1 VSPGNYTLSA
11 VASVVPGEVDVEDNR
26 FVDGVVRIKPWFP
39 PPLPVEYVLP
49 RWLLAFLFLLAV
61 LVGACLVLL
70 IGLALWCMRERK
82 KEVVVPT
89 PGVKRYQEYRFKTTK
104 TCSVCGREFLGVYTF
119 CPYCFTFH
127 GKDYE

>member
-11 VASVVPGEVDVEDNR
+11 VASVVPGEVDVKDNR

-61 LVGACLVLL
+61 LVGAILVILVGF
-70 IGLALWCMRERK
+70 ILWWTRERR
-82 KEVVVPT
+82 KEEEVIRRVEEHPS
-89 PGVKRYQEYRFKTTK
+89 KATK
-104 TCSVCGREFLGVYTF
+104 TCNVCGREFPGVYTF
-119 CPYCFTFH
+119 CPYCMSFH